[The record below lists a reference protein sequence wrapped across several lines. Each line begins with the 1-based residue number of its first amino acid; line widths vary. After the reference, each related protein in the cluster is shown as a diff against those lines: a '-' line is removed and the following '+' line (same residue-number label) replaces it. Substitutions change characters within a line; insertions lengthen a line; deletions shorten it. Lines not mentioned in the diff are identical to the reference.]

1 MPKGEKRYKVIVSSE
16 AAQML
21 VSHARFL
28 AQVSLEAA
36 ENLIDEYSE
45 KVKSLELLPDRNP
58 WVSDPMMPHGHYRKL
73 LLAKRYLILYKVLD
87 VEVRVEAVVDCRQNY
102 AWLL

>member
-1 MPKGEKRYKVIVSSE
+1 MPKGEKRYKVIISSE

-28 AQVSLEAA
+28 AQVNLEAA
-36 ENLIDEYSE
+36 GNLIDEYDE
-45 KVKSLELLPDRNP
+45 RIISLEMLPDRNP
-58 WVSDPMMPHGHYRKL
+58 WVSDPLMPHGQYRKL
-73 LLAKRYLILYKVLD
+73 LLAKRYLILYKVVD
-87 VEVRVEAVVDCRQNY
+87 AEVHVDAVVDCQQNY